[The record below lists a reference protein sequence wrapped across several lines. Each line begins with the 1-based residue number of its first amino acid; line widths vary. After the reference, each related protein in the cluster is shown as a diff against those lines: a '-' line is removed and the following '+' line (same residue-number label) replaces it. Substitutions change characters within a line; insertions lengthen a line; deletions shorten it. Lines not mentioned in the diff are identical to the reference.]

1 MIAPD
6 RRSGL
11 SGRWLALVLVAL
23 GVLAYW
29 PLQHAGWIWDDNS
42 YVTENPVLVDAEGLA
57 KIWTPGGTPQF
68 YPMVFMTF
76 WCEARL
82 YGDDFVARPF
92 GFHLVNWALH
102 LGSAFLL
109 WRILTRLAVPG
120 AWLAAAIFLV
130 HPMQVESVAWVTER
144 KNVLAVVLALAS
156 LRAWLA
162 FGEAK
167 EGERAGWYLTS
178 LLLFALAMLSKT
190 MVAVLAPTL
199 IALHVW
205 QRRKWSGRD
214 LLAIAPFFA
223 IGVPLG
229 LVTAWLERDLVG
241 ASGTDFSL
249 TLLDR
254 VVLAPRSA
262 LWYVWTWLW
271 PSNIAF
277 NYERWDV
284 SARMPA
290 QWIPLAVVLA
300 AAASFVILWRR
311 GWRGPMVLAAIFVGA
326 VFPALGFLNV
336 YPFLFSYVADH
347 FAYVG
352 TIALA
357 VSSGYVLARTAA
369 RVPRAAAI
377 GGAALLLLTLSG
389 LSAMQVTAYEDE
401 EALWRRTLATNPRAW
416 MPASNLAGKLLA
428 KASVYGSRGHVDEAA
443 SAVIEAEHWAR
454 QATEL
459 RPAEFTPWMKLSEAH
474 RLQGRLDEALSAVRE
489 AKRRNATMP
498 DIHWMEGRLLQLLGR
513 RDEAV
518 EPMRLGATLPDLL
531 RADLVRITSVRTRRA
546 DFARLLAEL
555 GRDKEAALAWGQVS
569 AVDPHD
575 PMAYADAGL
584 ARERTGEFQLAADAF
599 KSAIAQADPGR
610 RPGDDQLVLRI
621 MPKLINALLSAPRSN
636 DDRTDA
642 LDAALWLVGRVGRE
656 DPLALLFLARAE
668 KANGIATADATFAEA
683 AKRSADPLLPQALRD
698 EINRFAPAF
707 VTPDS
712 GR

>member
-1 MIAPD
+1 M
-6 RRSGL
+6 L
-11 SGRWLALVLVAL
+11 L
-23 GVLAYW
+23 GVLAYF
-29 PLQHAGWIWDDNS
+29 PLVNAGWIWDDNS
-42 YVTENPVLVDAEGLA
+42 YVTENPVLVDPDGLT
-57 KIWTPGGTPQF
+57 KIWTLGGTPQF

-82 YGDDFVARPF
+82 YGDDFVALPL
-92 GFHLVNWALH
+92 GFHLVNWGLH

-109 WRILTRLAVPG
+109 WRILARLAVPG

-144 KNVLAVVLALAS
+144 KNVLALVLALAS

-167 EGERAGWYLTS
+167 EGERAGWYVTS

-205 QRRKWSGRD
+205 QRRRWSGRD

-241 ASGTDFSL
+241 ALGADFSL
-249 TLLDR
+249 TPLDR
-254 VVLAPRSA
+254 IVLAPRSA

-277 NYERWDV
+277 IYERWV
-284 SARMPA
+284 VTARVAA
-290 QWIPLAVVLA
+290 QWIPLAIALA
-300 AAASFVILWRR
+300 AVVSLVILWRR
-311 GWRGPMVLAAIFVGA
+311 GWRGPMVLSAIFIGA

-352 TIALA
+352 TVALA
-357 VSSGYVLARTAA
+357 VASGYVLARTAA
-369 RVPRAAAI
+369 RVPRAAAM

-401 EALWRRTLATNPRAW
+401 ETLWRRTLATNPRAW

-428 KASVYGSRGHVDEAA
+428 KASMYGSRGKVDEAA
-443 SAVIEAEHWAR
+443 TLVVEAEHWAR

-459 RPAEFTPWMKLSEAH
+459 RPSEFTPWMKLSEAH
-474 RLQGRLDEALSAVRE
+474 RLQGRLDEALSAARE
-489 AKRRNATMP
+489 AKRHNEEMP
-498 DIHWMEGRLLQLLGR
+498 DIHWMEGRLLKLLGR
-513 RDEAV
+513 SDEAV
-518 EPMRLGATLPDLL
+518 EPLRLGATLPELL
-531 RADLVRITSVRTRRA
+531 RPDLVRITSVRMRRA
-546 DFARLLAEL
+546 DYARLLAEL
-555 GRDKEAALAWGQVS
+555 GRDREAALAWGQVS
-569 AVDPHD
+569 AVDPDD

-584 ARERTGEFQLAADAF
+584 ARERAGELQLAADAF
-599 KSAIAQADPGR
+599 KSAIANADPER

-621 MPKLINALLSAPRSN
+621 MPKLINALLAAPRASE
-636 DDRTDA
+636 DTTDA
-642 LDAALWLVGRVGRE
+642 LDAARWLVGRVGRE

-668 KANGIATADATFAEA
+668 KANGIAAADATFAEA
-683 AKRSADPLLPQALRD
+683 VRRSADPLLPQALRD
-698 EINRFAPAF
+698 EITRHAAMFGAPG
-707 VTPDS
+707 S